1 MVYVGRS
8 IYVHRCSAVP
18 VTDWTG
24 PRLFFGGEVY
34 NLMPMNTFPIMFGR
48 RSVKI
53 KSGDLL
59 SAVRLKLE
67 IKKET
72 EICLGIFADAFIID
86 WGDGESGTQFEHYY
100 EQPGYY
106 TLKMVGAAIHA
117 LDLSKIHLK
126 EIVFENC
133 IWLEHLRCS
142 QNQLRELSLDQL
154 PELVTLDCSGNHLEE
169 LNLEKNNCL
178 HWLDC
183 SRNALYSLKLSPV
196 SQLAYLYCSCN
207 HLKELNFSMCKKLY
221 CLDIGYNELQAQEL
235 NICFAGLHQVRG
247 ALRAGIMLEGNPGDQ
262 KCKLDILH
270 IRGWVIS

>member
-106 TLKMVGAAIHA
+106 TLKIVGAAIHA

-126 EIVFENC
+126 E
-133 IWLEHLRCS
+133 
-142 QNQLRELSLDQL
+142 LSL
-154 PELVTLDCSGNHLEE
+154 
-169 LNLEKNNCL
+169 
-178 HWLDC
+178 
-183 SRNALYSLKLSPV
+183 
-196 SQLAYLYCSCN
+196 
-207 HLKELNFSMCKKLY
+207 
-221 CLDIGYNELQAQEL
+221 I
-235 NICFAGLHQVRG
+235 
-247 ALRAGIMLEGNPGDQ
+247 
-262 KCKLDILH
+262 H
-270 IRGWVIS
+270 I